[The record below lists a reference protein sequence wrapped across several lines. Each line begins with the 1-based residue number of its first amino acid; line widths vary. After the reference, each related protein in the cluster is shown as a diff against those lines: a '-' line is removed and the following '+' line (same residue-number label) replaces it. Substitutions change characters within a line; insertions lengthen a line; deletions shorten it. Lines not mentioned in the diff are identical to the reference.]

1 MTGLRQAALSGAR
14 WTVAARIGLQLVTW
28 PITIVVMRLLA
39 PADYGLFAIALVVT
53 GFITLFAELG
63 LGVAL
68 VQAPELTPA
77 QARMASSLVIL
88 LNGLIAAALVLL
100 APLVATVFEEPGVTA
115 VIQVLTLELLFAAFA
130 AVPMALL
137 ERALKIREVSIAQM
151 AAGICGA
158 AVTLAAALLDAGVWA
173 LVAGSLSAG
182 FVRSAGLIAFH
193 GRLVWPGAL
202 DLGSLRPMIRV
213 SGQVLAARVLWYWSG
228 HADQMVLGRI
238 LHASILGLYNV
249 AAQLAMLPAGKA
261 MEAVN
266 RVAFP
271 ILSRLRGEAA
281 GLQDMH
287 RRITALLALYGFG
300 ICWGLGAVAPEF
312 VLAILGQKWQPAA
325 VPLAVLALVAPLRML
340 CAFHNT
346 VVTAAG
352 VPQVAT
358 RELLLASV
366 LMPLAV
372 GLGAW
377 LQGLHGASLAWLLAY
392 PVVYL
397 FSSRLTSRAI
407 GLGFLVSMRPLA
419 APLMAG
425 LAMLVAVEASR
436 RAMGAELTVLL
447 RLPVEVAVGAMAY
460 LGVLWL
466 VARRLLLETWSLALE
481 LVRPGR
487 SGG

>member
-28 PITIVVMRLLA
+28 PITILVMRLLA

-68 VQAPELTPA
+68 VQAREVTPV
-77 QARMASSLVIL
+77 QARMACSLVIL
-88 LNGLIAAALVLL
+88 LNGLIAAVLALL
-100 APLVATVFEEPGVTA
+100 APLVAMVFKEPGVTA
-115 VIQVLTLELLFAAFA
+115 VIWVLTLELLFAAFA
-130 AVPMALL
+130 AVPSALL

-151 AAGICGA
+151 AAGISGA
-158 AVTLAAALLDAGVWA
+158 VVTLACALLGAGVWA
-173 LVAGSLSAG
+173 LVAGSLTAG
-182 FVRSAGLIAFH
+182 FVRSACLIAFH
-193 GRLVWPGAL
+193 GSLVWPGHLKL
-202 DLGSLRPMIRV
+202 DTIRPLVKV
-213 SGQVLAARVLWYWSG
+213 SGHVLTARALWYWSG
-228 HADQMVLGRI
+228 HADQLVLGRM
-238 LHASILGLYNV
+238 LQASILGLYNV

-271 ILSRLRGEAA
+271 ILARLRGEVA
-281 GLQDMH
+281 GLQSAH
-287 RRITALLALYGFG
+287 RKITAVLAMYGCG
-300 ICWGLGAVAPEF
+300 VCWGLSAVAPEF
-312 VLAILGQKWQPAA
+312 VLAVLGEKWQQAA
-325 VPLAVLALVAPLRML
+325 LPLALLALVAPLRML

-352 VPQVAT
+352 VPEVAT

-372 GLGAW
+372 GIGAW
-377 LQGLHGASLAWLLAY
+377 LHGLYGASLAWLAAY

-397 FSSRLTSRAI
+397 VSSALTSRAI
-407 GLGFLVSMRPLA
+407 KLGFLASMRPLA
-419 APLMAG
+419 APLAAG
-425 LAMLVAVEASR
+425 LLMLASVEASR
-436 RAMGAELTVLL
+436 RIMGTEPAVLL
-447 RLPVEVAVGAMAY
+447 RLLVEVFVGAMTY

-466 VARRLLLETWSLALE
+466 VARRSLLETWALAVE
-481 LVRPGR
+481 LVSPKR